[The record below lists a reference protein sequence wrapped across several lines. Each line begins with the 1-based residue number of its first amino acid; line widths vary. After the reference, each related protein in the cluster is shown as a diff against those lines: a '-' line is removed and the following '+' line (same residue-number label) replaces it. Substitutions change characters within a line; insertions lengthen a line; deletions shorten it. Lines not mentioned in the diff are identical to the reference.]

1 MNEDHGKKDLKK
13 ASDEEL
19 ESELENRIEKRWE
32 KLGEET
38 EKKID
43 SAVSKLPRPIS
54 ALLDA
59 VCITAVIAGVMW
71 VIMKIG
77 WRGNFPSWSMFAI
90 LAGTVFAL
98 SLIYRYFIKPGCC
111 CRK

>member
-1 MNEDHGKKDLKK
+1 MNEEHDKKDLKNV
-13 ASDEEL
+13 SDEEL
-19 ESELENRIEKRWE
+19 ESEYEHRVEEKWEKRGDE
-32 KLGEET
+32 L

-43 SAVSKLPRPIS
+43 KAVNRLPRPVN

-71 VIMKIG
+71 VVMKIG
-77 WRGNFPSWSMFAI
+77 WRGSFPPWSTFAM
-90 LAGTVFAL
+90 LAGAVFVL
-98 SLIYRYFIKPGCC
+98 SLIYRYFIKGGSC

>member
-1 MNEDHGKKDLKK
+1 MNEDYEKKDLKR

-19 ESELENRIEKRWE
+19 ESELEHRVEKKWEKR
-32 KLGEET
+32 GEEM

-43 SAVSKLPRPIS
+43 SAVNKLPRPIN

-59 VCITAVIAGVMW
+59 ACITAVIAGAMW
-71 VIMKIG
+71 VVMKIG
-77 WRGNFPSWSMFAI
+77 WRGSFPGWSMFAVLAVTIFI
-90 LAGTVFAL
+90 L
-98 SLIYRYFIKPGCC
+98 SMIYRYFIKPGCC

>member
-1 MNEDHGKKDLKK
+1 MNEDYEKKDLKQ

-19 ESELENRIEKRWE
+19 ESELENRIEKKWE
-32 KLGEET
+32 KHGEEM

-43 SAVSKLPRPIS
+43 SAVNKLPRPIN

-59 VCITAVIAGVMW
+59 VCITALIAGAMW
-71 VIMKIG
+71 IVMKIG
-77 WRGNFPSWSMFAI
+77 WRGSFPPWSTFAI
-90 LAGTVFAL
+90 LAGVVFVL
-98 SLIYRYFIKPGCC
+98 SLIYRYFIKPGCG